1 MNIKD
6 SILDLI
12 GNTPLVKLN
21 KIIKENNVYANIY
34 AKVEYFN
41 LTGSI
46 KDRIAKAMI
55 EDAEKENLLK
65 EGGIIIEPTSGNT
78 GIGLAAV
85 GLAKG
90 YEVIIVMPDS
100 FSKERRQLIK
110 AYGAKVVLSDGKL
123 GMAGAIAKANNLKEE
138 LENAYIPQQF
148 DNHSNWKA
156 HYETTGPEIYK
167 DMEGNIDIL
176 IAGVGTGGTITG
188 IGKYLKE
195 KNPNIKIIGL
205 EPKNSPILTQG
216 KSGSHKI
223 QGIGA
228 GFIPTILD
236 RTIIDEIITIDDQEA
251 IDYAIELSKKE
262 ALFVG
267 ISSGAAICGAIKVGQ
282 RIENKGK
289 NIVTIL
295 PDNASRYLSTGIY
308 GEE

>member
-34 AKVEYFN
+34 AKVEYCN

-65 EGGIIIEPTSGNT
+65 EGSIIIEPTSGNT

-90 YEVIIVMPDS
+90 DGVIIVMPDS

-176 IAGVGTGGTITG
+176 VAGIGTGGTITG

-205 EPKNSPILTQG
+205 EPKNSPILSQG

>member
-65 EGGIIIEPTSGNT
+65 EGSIIIEPTSGNT

-90 YEVIIVMPDS
+90 DGVIIVMPDS

-176 IAGVGTGGTITG
+176 VAGIGTGGTITG

-205 EPKNSPILTQG
+205 EPKNSPILSQG

>member
-55 EDAEKENLLK
+55 EDAEKEYLLK

-123 GMAGAIAKANNLKEE
+123 GMAGAIVKANELKEE
-138 LENAYIPQQF
+138 LKNAYIPQQF

-176 IAGVGTGGTITG
+176 VAGVGTGGTITG

-195 KNPNIKIIGL
+195 KNPNIKIIAL
-205 EPKNSPILTQG
+205 EPKNSPVLSQG
-216 KSGSHKI
+216 ISGKHKI

-228 GFIPTILD
+228 GFVPTILD
-236 RTIIDEIITIDDQEA
+236 QTIIDEIITIDDQEA
-251 IDYAIELSKKE
+251 IDYALALSKKE
-262 ALFVG
+262 GLFVG

-295 PDNASRYLSTGIY
+295 PDSASRYLSTGIY